1 MKSLTLLELLLFC
14 SYKKNISFIRS
25 TNGLFVSIA
34 HPEVELVSEEFSY
47 DFSNLVGEAGGSM
60 GFFLGCSLITL
71 VEALIAVVAKVRRVI
86 ATGRWSE
93 RKEGEFDERDL
104 KSVSRL
110 GRSGRS
116 VGARVSRTDAA

>member
-1 MKSLTLLELLLFC
+1 M
-14 SYKKNISFIRS
+14 
-25 TNGLFVSIA
+25 SIA
-34 HPEVELVSEEFSY
+34 HPEIELVSEEFSY

-93 RKEGEFDERDL
+93 RTEEEFDERDL

-116 VGARVSRTDAA
+116 VGARESHTYAA